1 MADLFAIGR
10 VTADFELKT
19 SANQNSYVRFEL
31 AEQIGRGQSSRTQF
45 HQVFAHGEKALQL
58 VRAKVGKGSLIRI
71 CGEVERETFLKRDG
85 VTKDKR
91 LKVSFYDWRFIPVGR
106 PKETYGAQLREG
118 SALPVEPVPEIDGK
132 REALPD

>member
-1 MADLFAIGR
+1 MADLFAVGR

-19 SANQNSYVRFEL
+19 SANQNPYVRFDL
-31 AEQIGRGQSSRTQF
+31 AENIGRGQSSRTQF
-45 HQVFAHGEKALQL
+45 YQVFVYGEKAQQL

-71 CGEVERETFLKRDG
+71 SGEVELEDFLRRDG

-91 LKVSFYDWRFIPVGR
+91 LKVSLYDWRFIPTGR
-106 PKETYGAQLREG
+106 PKSTHGAQLQEG
-118 SALPVEPVPEIDGK
+118 FTSPAESAPEIDGE

>member
-1 MADLFAIGR
+1 MADLFVVGR

-19 SANQNSYVRFEL
+19 SANQNPYIRFDL
-31 AEQIGRGQSSRTQF
+31 AEHIGRGQSSRTQF
-45 HQVFAHGEKALQL
+45 YQVFVYGEKAQQL

-71 CGEVERETFLKRDG
+71 SGEVELEDFLKRDG

-91 LKVSFYDWRFIPVGR
+91 FKVALYDWRFIPTGK
-106 PKETYGAQLREG
+106 PKAAHGAQPQEG
-118 SALPVEPVPEIDGK
+118 FTPPAESAPEIDGE